1 MELSKIIILLMSVFS
16 FSFANAQHVQS
27 TYSGQESRGI
37 KSLSS
42 QEVDGYLSGH
52 GMGFAK
58 AAELNH
64 YPGPKHVLELHAKL
78 NLSKVQIEQTQNI
91 YEEMHKKT
99 VRLGKLFVEK
109 EKFLD
114 DLFLNQGIDA
124 RELQASISEISKV
137 RGEIRLAHLTAHL
150 KMKELLKPEQ
160 ISHYDKLRGYTGG
173 RQKHD
178 HQKGHH

>member
-1 MELSKIIILLMSVFS
+1 MELSKITILLMSVFS

-42 QEVDGYLSGH
+42 QEVDGYLAGH

-64 YPGPKHVLELHAKL
+64 YPGPKHVLELKEKL
-78 NLSKVQIEQTQNI
+78 NLSKAQIEQTKDI

-109 EKFLD
+109 EKFLI
-114 DLFLNQGIDA
+114 F
-124 RELQASISEISKV
+124 S
-137 RGEIRLAHLTAHL
+137 
-150 KMKELLKPEQ
+150 
-160 ISHYDKLRGYTGG
+160 
-173 RQKHD
+173 
-178 HQKGHH
+178 

>member
-1 MELSKIIILLMSVFS
+1 MELSKIIILLMCV

-27 TYSGQESRGI
+27 TYSGQESREI
-37 KSLSS
+37 NSLSS
-42 QEVDGYLSGH
+42 QEVEGYLSGH

-78 NLSKVQIEQTQNI
+78 NLSKAQIEQTQNI

-99 VRLGKLFVEK
+99 VRLGKLLVEK

-124 RELQASISEISKV
+124 RELQASISGISKV

-150 KMKELLKPEQ
+150 KMKELLRPEQ

-173 RQKHD
+173 RQKHH
-178 HQKGHH
+178 HQKSHQ